1 MKIVYINSLYS
12 PLIEGGA
19 EISLKLIVE
28 GMKSLGHEVVVL
40 SLMPEKG
47 LKKEQVDG
55 VTVYRAGLQNAYWP
69 YSKAK
74 KNKLSRLAWHYRDQ
88 SNEAMAKVV
97 EEIIDTEKPDIVS
110 CHNLAGWSAAVWTP
124 IHKAGIPI
132 VQVLHDLY
140 LLCPNSNMF
149 KNEQTC
155 ENQCFSCKLLRNN
168 HAEASQQISAVVGI
182 SNSILQRFIDFGYF
196 ANASKNIIYNTRTVP
211 APKLKFPRQA
221 GQPIRFGYLGTL
233 SKVKGLEWLIE
244 QFKKL
249 DFNASLSIAGKGDTA
264 YEQHL
269 KEISSDSSTA
279 FVGYV
284 NSTEFLADIDVL
296 VVPSLW
302 EEPLG
307 MVAIEALANH
317 VPVIANKRGGLQETV
332 KDGVNG
338 LYCYDNKPDS
348 LSKAMNK
355 LYENPELYNQF
366 STDARA
372 SVASI
377 LDADRMIAEYE
388 SVLMQAL
395 QRPKLEVSK

>member
-1 MKIVYINSLYS
+1 MKILYINSLYS

-28 GMKSLGHEVVVL
+28 GMKSLGHQVVVL

-55 VTVYRAGLQNAYWP
+55 VTVYRAGLKNGYWP

-88 SNEAMAKVV
+88 SNEAMAEVV
-97 EEIIDTEKPDIVS
+97 KEILMAEKPDIVS
-110 CHNLAGWSAAVWTP
+110 CHNLAGWSAAVWNP
-124 IHKAGIPI
+124 IHEAGIPI

-155 ENQCFSCKLLRNN
+155 ENQCISCKLLRSN
-168 HAEASQQISAVVGI
+168 HAEKSAQISAVVGI

-196 ANASKNIIYNTRTVP
+196 TNASKNIIYNTRRISNP
-211 APKLKFPRQA
+211 ALKSPRKSGQA
-221 GQPIRFGYLGTL
+221 MRFGYLGTL

-249 DFNASLSIAGKGDTA
+249 DFEANLSIAGKGDKMF
-264 YEQHL
+264 ENQL
-269 KEISSDSSTA
+269 KEMAKDSNIE
-279 FVGYV
+279 FEGYV
-284 NSTEFLADIDVL
+284 NSTEFLAEIDVL
-296 VVPSLW
+296 IVPSLW

-332 KDGVNG
+332 KDGING
-338 LYCYDNKPDS
+338 LYCYDSEPDS
-348 LSKAMNK
+348 LSAAMRQ
-355 LYENPELYNQF
+355 LYENPEQYNQC
-366 STDARA
+366 SQAARA

-377 LDADRMIAEYE
+377 LDADRMIGEYE
-388 SVLMQAL
+388 AVLKEAL
-395 QRPKLEVSK
+395 TKPKLEISK

>member
-1 MKIVYINSLYS
+1 MKILYINSLYS

-28 GMKSLGHEVVVL
+28 GMKSLGHQVVVL

-55 VTVYRAGLQNAYWP
+55 VTVYRAGLQNGYWP
-69 YSKAK
+69 YSKTK

-88 SNEAMAKVV
+88 SNEAMAEVV
-97 EEIIDTEKPDIVS
+97 KEILMAEKPDIVS
-110 CHNLAGWSAAVWTP
+110 CHNLAGWSAAVWNP
-124 IHKAGIPI
+124 IHEAGIPI

-155 ENQCFSCKLLRNN
+155 EKQCLSCKLLRSN
-168 HAEASQQISAVVGI
+168 HAEKSFQVSAVVGI

-196 ANASKNIIYNTRTVP
+196 TNASKNIIYNTRTISNP
-211 APKLKFPRQA
+211 AFKSPRKPGQA
-221 GQPIRFGYLGTL
+221 MRFGYLGTL

-249 DFNASLSIAGKGDTA
+249 DFNASLSIAGKGDRVFGN
-264 YEQHL
+264 QL
-269 KEISSDSSTA
+269 KELAKDSNIE

-284 NSTEFLADIDVL
+284 NSTEFLAEIDVL
-296 VVPSLW
+296 IVPSLW

-332 KDGVNG
+332 KDGING
-338 LYCYDNKPDS
+338 LYCYDSEPDS
-348 LSKAMNK
+348 LSAAMRQ
-355 LYENPELYNQF
+355 LYENPEQYNQF
-366 STDARA
+366 SQAARE

-377 LDADRMIAEYE
+377 LDADRMIGEYE
-388 SVLMQAL
+388 TVLKEAL
-395 QRPKLEVSK
+395 TKPKPEISK

>member
-1 MKIVYINSLYS
+1 MKILYINSLYS

-47 LKKEQVDG
+47 MKKELVDG
-55 VTVYRAGLQNAYWP
+55 VTVYRAGLQNGYWP

-88 SNEAMAKVV
+88 SNDAMAQVV
-97 EEIIDTEKPDIVS
+97 EEILLAEKPDIVS
-110 CHNLAGWSAAVWTP
+110 CHNLAGWSAAVWNP
-124 IHKAGIPI
+124 IHQAGIPI

-155 ENQCFSCKLLRNN
+155 QTQCLSCKLLRSN
-168 HAEASQQISAVVGI
+168 HADKSSQVSAVVGI
-182 SNSILQRFIDFGYF
+182 SNSILQRFIEFGYF
-196 ANASKNIIYNTRTVP
+196 ANASKNIIYNTRTISNP
-211 APKLKFPRQA
+211 APKSARRA
-221 GQPIRFGYLGTL
+221 GQSMRFGYLGTL
-233 SKVKGLEWLIE
+233 SKVKGMEWLIE

-249 DFNASLSIAGKGDTA
+249 DFEASLSIAGKGDKV
-264 YEQHL
+264 YENQL
-269 KEISSDSSTA
+269 KELAEGSNIE

-284 NSTEFLADIDVL
+284 NSTEFLAEMDVL
-296 VVPSLW
+296 IVPSLW

-332 KDGVNG
+332 KDEING
-338 LYCYDNKPDS
+338 LYCYDSEPDS
-348 LSKAMNK
+348 LSAAMRQ
-355 LYENPELYNQF
+355 LYENPEQYNQF
-366 STDARA
+366 SQAARE

-377 LDADRMIAEYE
+377 LDADRMIGEYE
-388 SVLMQAL
+388 AVLKEAL
-395 QRPKLEVSK
+395 TKPKPEISK

>member
-1 MKIVYINSLYS
+1 MKILYINSLYS

-47 LKKEQVDG
+47 VKTEQVDG
-55 VTVYRAGLQNAYWP
+55 VKVYRAGLQNAYWP

-74 KNKLSRLAWHYRDQ
+74 KNKLARLNWHYQDQ
-88 SNEAMAKVV
+88 SNEKMATVV
-97 EEIIDTEKPDIVS
+97 KEILDTENPDIVS
-110 CHNLAGWSAAVWTP
+110 CHNLAGWSAEVWKP
-124 IHKAGIPI
+124 IAKAGIPI

-155 ENQCFSCKLLRNN
+155 ENQCFSCKLLRSN
-168 HAEASQQISAVVGI
+168 HAEKSKQVSAVVGI

-196 ANASKNIIYNTRTVP
+196 SNASKNIIYNTRTIP
-211 APKLKFPRQA
+211 NPSPKRPRKTE
-221 GQPIRFGYLGTL
+221 QPIRFGYLGTL

-244 QFKKL
+244 QFKML
-249 DFNASLSIAGKGDTA
+249 DFGASLSIAGKGDKA

-269 KEISSDSSTA
+269 RVLSSGSA
-279 FVGYV
+279 IEFVGYV
-284 NSTEFLADIDVL
+284 NSTEFLANIDVL
-296 VVPSLW
+296 IVPSLW

-338 LYCYDNKPDS
+338 LYCFDHSSDS
-348 LSKAMNK
+348 LGAAMRRI
-355 LYENPELYNQF
+355 YFEPELYNLF
-366 STDARA
+366 SKVARE
-372 SVASI
+372 SVAPI
-377 LDADRMIAEYE
+377 LDADRLIGEYE
-388 SVLMQAL
+388 TVLKQAL
-395 QRPKLEVSK
+395 KKSQTAISK

>member
-1 MKIVYINSLYS
+1 MKILYINSLYS

-40 SLMPEKG
+40 SLMSEDG
-47 LKKEQVDG
+47 LKNEYVDG
-55 VTVYRAGLQNAYWP
+55 VKVYRAGLRNSYWP

-74 KNKLSRLAWHYRDQ
+74 KNKLSRLSWHYQDQ
-88 SNEAMAKVV
+88 SNEQMAEVV
-97 EEIIDTEKPDIVS
+97 KQILAKEKPDVVS
-110 CHNLAGWSAAVWTP
+110 CHNLAGWSASVWKP
-124 IHKAGIPI
+124 IHQAGIPI

-155 ENQCFSCKLLRNN
+155 ERQCFSCKLLRSN
-168 HAEASQQISAVVGI
+168 HPDKSKLVTAVVGI
-182 SNSILQRFIDFGYF
+182 SNSILERFTSFGYF
-196 ANASKNIIYNTRTVP
+196 ENASKNIIYNTRSISNP
-211 APKLKFPRQA
+211 PPKPTRKNN
-221 GQPIRFGYLGTL
+221 QPIRFGYLGTL
-233 SKVKGLEWLIE
+233 SSVKGLEWLIE
-244 QFKKL
+244 EFLKL
-249 DFNASLSIAGKGDTA
+249 DFDASLSIAGKGEKM
-264 YEQHL
+264 YEDKL
-269 KEISSDSSTA
+269 KELAKSSTID

-296 VVPSLW
+296 IVPSLW

-332 KDGVNG
+332 QDGING
-338 LYCYDNKPDS
+338 LYCYDAEPDS
-348 LSKAMNK
+348 LSLAMQQ
-355 LYENPELYNQF
+355 LYKNAELYNQF
-366 STDARA
+366 SQDARE

-377 LDADRMIAEYE
+377 LDADRMLGEYE
-388 SVLMQAL
+388 AVLKQAL
-395 QRPKLEVSK
+395 NKPSIKVSS

>member
-1 MKIVYINSLYS
+1 MKILYINSLYS

-47 LKKEQVDG
+47 LKNELVDG
-55 VTVYRAGLQNAYWP
+55 VKVYRAGLQNTYWP

-74 KNKLSRLAWHYRDQ
+74 KNKLSRLNWHYQDQ
-88 SNEAMAKVV
+88 SNEAMAEVV
-97 EEIIDTEKPDIVS
+97 KEILIAEKPDVVS
-110 CHNLAGWSAAVWTP
+110 CHNLAGWSAAVWEP
-124 IHKAGIPI
+124 ISKAGIPI

-155 ENQCFSCKLLRNN
+155 ENQCFSCKLLRSN
-168 HAEASQQISAVVGI
+168 HSEKSKHVSAVVGI

-196 ANASKNIIYNTRTVP
+196 SNAYKTIIYNTRTIP
-211 APKLKFPRQA
+211 NPSPKPLRKD

-249 DFNASLSIAGKGDTA
+249 DFKASLSVAGKGDVE
-264 YEQHL
+264 YEKHL
-269 KEISSDSSTA
+269 KEISSEANIA

-284 NSTEFLADIDVL
+284 NSTEFLAGIDVL
-296 VVPSLW
+296 IVPSLW

-332 KDGVNG
+332 KDGING
-338 LYCYDNKPDS
+338 LYCYDSEPDS
-348 LSKAMNK
+348 LSATMKQ
-355 LYENPELYNQF
+355 LYANPEQYNQF
-366 STDARA
+366 SQAARE

-377 LDADRMIAEYE
+377 LDDNRMIGEYE
-388 SVLMQAL
+388 SVLKQAL
-395 QRPKLEVSK
+395 KKSQTAISK